1 MHGPRPLDIGL
12 KLRLKLQNKEIGPF
26 HRKTECMFQAAVLAV
41 PWVEVRV
48 GDTDCPKLA
57 VRLFQACG
65 TQEDERLPPPTLP
78 SHYSR

>member
-12 KLRLKLQNKEIGPF
+12 KLRLKLQDKEIGLF

-48 GDTDCPKLA
+48 G
-57 VRLFQACG
+57 G
-65 TQEDERLPPPTLP
+65 TQTAQN
-78 SHYSR
+78 